1 MPHKGKCADCQ
12 CSLFECKSKEVK
24 ELPCKHYCHSSCI
37 VVLHEEEVEVY
48 CLTCR
53 HNIPR
58 DWLKKIVDE
67 IKEQQRIDEG
77 VDYKEFYSRFSL
89 TALDTINDHFSWL
102 QGSIGKHGINCNSE
116 NFRNFVEYMGM
127 LQKVLTLVQQ
137 LEDNDRKGEKNNLIN
152 TVQDLCILAVCNFDH
167 F

>member
-1 MPHKGKCADCQ
+1 M
-12 CSLFECKSKEVK
+12 
-24 ELPCKHYCHSSCI
+24 
-37 VVLHEEEVEVY
+37 EVY
-48 CLTCR
+48 CITCR

-58 DWLKKIVDE
+58 DWLKKTVDE

-89 TALDTINDHFSWL
+89 MALDTIDDHFSWL
-102 QGSIGKHGINCNSE
+102 QGSIGKHGINYNSE

-137 LEDNDRKGEKNNLIN
+137 LEDNDRKGEKNS
-152 TVQDLCILAVCNFDH
+152 
-167 F
+167 